1 MADRPMLD
9 HIKRSRAALRPSE
22 QRVAD
27 VVLAEPEAVTRMALT
42 DAAKRAA
49 VSEPT
54 ILRFSRS
61 LGCRGFPDFKI
72 RLAQSLA
79 AGVPYVHREV
89 ELDDPPDKLIH
100 KITQTSARTLVETG
114 EGLDVAVVSRV
125 VAVLAAARR
134 IDCYGVGASGI
145 VALDAQQKLMRL
157 GRPTLAYP
165 DAHLQTMSAATLRPG
180 DVALCFSHT
189 GAIKDTLLSAETAV
203 ASGAIVV
210 AVTRGGSP
218 LAAVSHHVLAVDT
231 PEDTEIYAPMTS
243 RLAHLLVVD
252 ILSTAVALTAGASAF
267 QEIRRVKDSL
277 ADRRIVAR
285 RRPATPPS
293 VGRARR
299 KQRRD
304 DIQQGGFDHDKPM
317 RDN

>member
-1 MADRPMLD
+1 MLD
-9 HIKRSRAALRPSE
+9 HIRRSKATLRPSE

-42 DAAKRAA
+42 DAAKRAS

-61 LGCRGFPDFKI
+61 LGCSGFPDFKI
-72 RLAQSLA
+72 RLAQSLV

-89 ELDDPPDKLIH
+89 ELGDPLDRVVH
-100 KITQTSARTLVETG
+100 KITQSSAKTLVDTG
-114 EGLDVAVVSRV
+114 KGLDAAVLSQV
-125 VAVLAAARR
+125 VAALAAARR

-165 DAHLQTMSAATLRPG
+165 DAHLQIMSAATLRPG

-189 GAIKDTLLSAETAV
+189 GAIKDTLRSAELAV
-203 ASGAIVV
+203 ASGATAV
-210 AVTRGGSP
+210 AVTRSGSP
-218 LAAVSHHVLAVDT
+218 LAAVSRHLLAVDT

-243 RLAHLLVVD
+243 RLAHLVVVD
-252 ILSTAVALTAGASAF
+252 ILSTAVALATGADAF
-267 QEIRRVKDSL
+267 AEIRRDKDSL
-277 ADRRIVAR
+277 ADRRIVAGR
-285 RRPATPPS
+285 SSTPPRS
-293 VGRARR
+293 STQGVRGKRLH
-299 KQRRD
+299 K
-304 DIQQGGFDHDKPM
+304 QGGYGHDKPM